1 MSISGQRN
9 SLRKSSSSID
19 RIQKSISG
27 LREGLSSIRKNASNI
42 LQEQRKTNVFK
53 RNVIRKDSEFF
64 NKRREN
70 VLRKQREDELE
81 SSSVT
86 GVTKKQ
92 GNLFAQSTRG
102 FLGRI
107 LDFLGVLLIGWALQN
122 LPKFIAAFQKLF
134 GMIKKVVE
142 IMTGFVK
149 VITTF
154 LQGIGEGFGKLFGVI
169 SKIDFSDSTKLVGEL
184 FQKGSSQLDNLT
196 RDFINGINGLANDKD
211 IQDAGLQ
218 GFMMEES
225 GVNNTGG
232 DQGGFF
238 QGITNMF
245 GLGKKDDDEDE
256 KVEDEGGEEGG
267 EGIEGRANGGKFE
280 KGQDILVGEEGPEIV
295 RFNQGGEVIDNEN
308 TMDLIAGLQTLP
320 DDEVLETDDDE
331 RIIGEIEEKIA
342 RLNDKDKT
350 DKKLISPMDEKKDN
364 FNITMPSTGGVES
377 EDDTKV
383 KSEDETKVE
392 GKNNMVEN
400 IIPPRRQ
407 LKNLKGKK
415 KPTTRTF
422 IIEKPSMDMGS
433 GGLQPMVNSGDSI
446 KISQKSQSDIS
457 TLLRL
462 QSGSTLKYT

>member
-9 SLRKSSSSID
+9 SLRKSSTSIN

-27 LREGLSSIRKNASNI
+27 LREGLLSIRKNASNI
-42 LQEQRKTNVFK
+42 LQEQRKTNLFK

-86 GVTKKQ
+86 GVAKKQ

-102 FLGRI
+102 FFGRI
-107 LDFLGVLLIGWALQN
+107 LDFLGVLLVGWALQN

-154 LQGIGEGFGKLFGVI
+154 LKGIGAGLGKLFNVI
-169 SKIDFSDSTKLVGEL
+169 SKIDFSAGVQKAGDL
-184 FQKGSSQLDNLT
+184 FQQGSQALFLLGKEFVEGVNAISSDE
-196 RDFINGINGLANDKD
+196 D
-211 IQDAGLQ
+211 IRNAGLS
-218 GFMMEES
+218 GF
-225 GVNNTGG
+225 VDQNNTQ
-232 DQGGFF
+232 DNNRDNTDDTENENQDGFF
-238 QGITNMF
+238 QGIKNLF
-245 GLGKKDDDEDE
+245 GLGKKDDDED
-256 KVEDEGGEEGG
+256 KGGEE
-267 EGIEGRANGGKFE
+267 IEGRANGGSFE
-280 KGQDILVGEEGPEIV
+280 KGQEILVGEEGAEIV

-308 TMDLIAGLQTLP
+308 TMNLIEGQQTLP

-383 KSEDETKVE
+383 KSKDETKVE

>member
-27 LREGLSSIRKNASNI
+27 LREGLLNIRKNAANI
-42 LQEQRKTNVFK
+42 LQEQRKTNLFK
-53 RNVIRKDSEFF
+53 KNVIRKDSEFF

-86 GVTKKQ
+86 GVAKKQ

-102 FLGRI
+102 FFGRI
-107 LDFLGVLLIGWALQN
+107 LDFLGVLLVGWALQN
-122 LPKFIAAFQKLF
+122 LPKLIAAFQKLF
-134 GMIKKVVE
+134 GMIKKIVE

-154 LQGIGEGFGKLFGVI
+154 LKGIGAGLGKLFNVI
-169 SKIDFSDSTKLVGEL
+169 SKIDFSAGVQKAGDL
-184 FQKGSSQLDNLT
+184 FQQGSQALFLLGKEFVEGVNAISSDE
-196 RDFINGINGLANDKD
+196 D
-211 IQDAGLQ
+211 IRNAGLS
-218 GFMMEES
+218 GF
-225 GVNNTGG
+225 VDQNNTQ
-232 DQGGFF
+232 DNNRDNTDDSENDNQDGFF
-238 QGITNMF
+238 QGIKNLF

-256 KVEDEGGEEGG
+256 GGEE
-267 EGIEGRANGGKFE
+267 IEGRANGGDFK
-280 KGQDILVGEEGPEIV
+280 KGQDIIVGEEGPEIV

-422 IIEKPSMDMGS
+422 IIEKPSMDIGS

>member
-9 SLRKSSSSID
+9 SLRKSLTSIN

-42 LQEQRKTNVFK
+42 LQEQRKTNLFK
-53 RNVIRKDSEFF
+53 RNVIRKDSDFF

-86 GVTKKQ
+86 GVAKKQ

-102 FLGRI
+102 FFGRI
-107 LDFLGVLLIGWALQN
+107 LDFLGVLLVGWALQN

-154 LQGIGEGFGKLFGVI
+154 LKGIGAGLGKLFNVI
-169 SKIDFSDSTKLVGEL
+169 SKIDFSAGVQKAGDL
-184 FQKGSSQLDNLT
+184 FQQGSQALFLLGKEFVEGVNAISSDE
-196 RDFINGINGLANDKD
+196 D
-211 IQDAGLQ
+211 IRNAGLS
-218 GFMMEES
+218 GF
-225 GVNNTGG
+225 VDQNNTQDNNRDNTDDSENE
-232 DQGGFF
+232 DQDGFF
-238 QGITNMF
+238 QGIKNLF

-256 KVEDEGGEEGG
+256 GGEE
-267 EGIEGRANGGKFE
+267 IEGRADGGEFK
-280 KGQDILVGEEGPEIV
+280 KGQDIIVGEEGPEIV

-350 DKKLISPMDEKKDN
+350 DKKLISPMDEKNDN
-364 FNITMPSTGGVES
+364 FNITMPSTGGVE
-377 EDDTKV
+377 
-383 KSEDETKVE
+383 SEDETKVE

-422 IIEKPSMDMGS
+422 IIEKPSIDMGS
-433 GGLQPMVNSGDSI
+433 AGLQPMVNSGDSI

>member
-86 GVTKKQ
+86 GVAKKQ

-107 LDFLGVLLIGWALQN
+107 LDFLGVLLVGWALQN

-154 LQGIGEGFGKLFGVI
+154 LKGIGAGFGKLFNVI
-169 SKIDFSDSTKLVGEL
+169 SKIDFSAGVQKAGDL
-184 FQKGSSQLDNLT
+184 FQQGSQALFLLGKEFVEGVNAISSDE
-196 RDFINGINGLANDKD
+196 D
-211 IQDAGLQ
+211 IRNAGLS
-218 GFMMEES
+218 GF
-225 GVNNTGG
+225 VDQNNTQ
-232 DQGGFF
+232 DNNRDNTDDSENENQDGFF
-238 QGITNMF
+238 QGIKNLF

-256 KVEDEGGEEGG
+256 GGEE
-267 EGIEGRANGGKFE
+267 IEGRADGGEFK
-280 KGQDILVGEEGPEIV
+280 KGQDIIVGEEGPEIV

-342 RLNDKDKT
+342 RLHDKDKT

>member
-27 LREGLSSIRKNASNI
+27 LREGLLNIRKNAADI
-42 LQEQRKTNVFK
+42 LQEQRKTNLFK
-53 RNVIRKDSEFF
+53 KNIIRKDSEFF

-86 GVTKKQ
+86 GVAKKQ

-102 FLGRI
+102 FFGRI
-107 LDFLGVLLIGWALQN
+107 LDFLGVLLVGWALQN
-122 LPKFIAAFQKLF
+122 LPKLIAAFQKLF
-134 GMIKKVVE
+134 GMIKKIVE

-154 LQGIGEGFGKLFGVI
+154 LKGIGAGLGKLFNVI
-169 SKIDFSDSTKLVGEL
+169 SKIDFSAGVQKAGDL
-184 FQKGSSQLDNLT
+184 FQQGSQALFLLGKEFVEGVNAISSDE
-196 RDFINGINGLANDKD
+196 D
-211 IQDAGLQ
+211 IRNAGLS
-218 GFMMEES
+218 GF
-225 GVNNTGG
+225 VDQNNTQ
-232 DQGGFF
+232 DNNRDNTDDSENDNQDGFF
-238 QGITNMF
+238 QGIKNLF

-256 KVEDEGGEEGG
+256 GGEE
-267 EGIEGRANGGKFE
+267 IEGRANGGDFK
-280 KGQDILVGEEGPEIV
+280 KGQDIIVGEEGPEIV

-422 IIEKPSMDMGS
+422 IIEKPSMDIGS

>member
-9 SLRKSSSSID
+9 SLRKSLSSID

-42 LQEQRKTNVFK
+42 LQEQRKTNLFK
-53 RNVIRKDSEFF
+53 RNVIRKDSDFF

-134 GMIKKVVE
+134 GRIKKVVE

-154 LQGIGEGFGKLFGVI
+154 LQGIGAGFGKLFGVI
-169 SKIDFSDSTKLVGEL
+169 SKIDFSEGVQKAGDL
-184 FQKGSSQLDNLT
+184 FQQGSQALFLLGKEFVEGVNAISSDE
-196 RDFINGINGLANDKD
+196 D
-211 IQDAGLQ
+211 IRNAGLS
-218 GFMMEES
+218 GF
-225 GVNNTGG
+225 VDQNNTQDNNRDNTDDSENE
-232 DQGGFF
+232 DQDGFF
-238 QGITNMF
+238 QGIKNLF

-256 KVEDEGGEEGG
+256 GGEE
-267 EGIEGRANGGKFE
+267 IEGRADGGEFK
-280 KGQDILVGEEGPEIV
+280 KGQDIIVGEEGPEIV

-320 DDEVLETDDDE
+320 DDEDIESVD
-331 RIIGEIEEKIA
+331 GEKVIEEFGEKIE
-342 RLNDKDKT
+342 RLNDKDNADEIK
-350 DKKLISPMDEKKDN
+350 SPQFKNNKMGNIDIPALANADN
-364 FNITMPSTGGVES
+364 TES
-377 EDDTKV
+377 EN
-383 KSEDETKVE
+383 ETKVE
-392 GKNNMVEN
+392 GNDKMVKN
-400 IIPPRRQ
+400 ITPSRRE
-407 LKNLKGKK
+407 LKNLKGLKK
-415 KPTTRTF
+415 SKTRTF
-422 IIEKPSMDMGS
+422 IIKENVSGGQ
-433 GGLQPMVNSGDSI
+433 GGLQPSVNSGGNHMLA
-446 KISQKSQSDIS
+446 QKSRSDVS

>member
-1 MSISGQRN
+1 MSINVQRN
-9 SLRKSSSSID
+9 SLRRSTISID
-19 RIQKSISG
+19 KIQKSISG
-27 LREGLSSIRKNASNI
+27 LREGLLNIRGSAANI
-42 LQEQRKTNVFK
+42 LKEQRKTNLFRK
-53 RNVIRKDSEFF
+53 NVIRKDDEFF
-64 NKRREN
+64 IKRREN

-134 GMIKKVVE
+134 GMIKNVVE

-154 LQGIGEGFGKLFGVI
+154 LQGIGAGFGKLLGVI

-196 RDFINGINGLANDKD
+196 RDFISGINGLANDKD

-225 GVNNTGG
+225 GVNNIGG

-256 KVEDEGGEEGG
+256 KVEEEGGEE
-267 EGIEGRANGGKFE
+267 IEGRADGGEFK
-280 KGQDILVGEEGPEIV
+280 KGQDIIVGEEGPEIV

-320 DDEVLETDDDE
+320 DDEDIESVD
-331 RIIGEIEEKIA
+331 GEKVIEEFGEKID
-342 RLNDKDKT
+342 RLNDKDNSDETK
-350 DKKLISPMDEKKDN
+350 SPQFKNNKMGNIDIPALANADN
-364 FNITMPSTGGVES
+364 TE
-377 EDDTKV
+377 
-383 KSEDETKVE
+383 SEDETKVE
-392 GKNNMVEN
+392 GNDKIVKN
-400 IIPPRRQ
+400 ITPSRRQ
-407 LKNLKGKK
+407 LKNLKGLKK
-415 KPTTRTF
+415 SKTRTF
-422 IIEKPSMDMGS
+422 IIKENVSGGQ
-433 GGLQPMVNSGDSI
+433 GGLQPSVNSGGNHMLA
-446 KISQKSQSDIS
+446 QKSRSDVS

>member
-27 LREGLSSIRKNASNI
+27 LREGLLNIRKNAANI
-42 LQEQRKTNVFK
+42 LQEQRKTNLFK
-53 RNVIRKDSEFF
+53 KNVIRKDSEFF

-86 GVTKKQ
+86 GVAKKQ

-102 FLGRI
+102 FFGRI

-122 LPKFIAAFQKLF
+122 LPKLIAAFQKLF
-134 GMIKKVVE
+134 GMIKKIVE

-154 LQGIGEGFGKLFGVI
+154 LKGIGAGLGKLFNVI
-169 SKIDFSDSTKLVGEL
+169 SKIDFSAGVQKAGDL
-184 FQKGSSQLDNLT
+184 FQQGSQALFLLGKEFVEGVNAISSDE
-196 RDFINGINGLANDKD
+196 D
-211 IQDAGLQ
+211 IRNAGLS
-218 GFMMEES
+218 GF
-225 GVNNTGG
+225 VDQNNTQ
-232 DQGGFF
+232 DNNRDNTDDSENDNQDGFF
-238 QGITNMF
+238 QGIKNLF

-256 KVEDEGGEEGG
+256 GGEE
-267 EGIEGRANGGKFE
+267 IEGRANGGDFK
-280 KGQDILVGEEGPEIV
+280 KGQDIIVGEEGPEIV

-422 IIEKPSMDMGS
+422 IIEKPSMDIGS

>member
-27 LREGLSSIRKNASNI
+27 LREGLLNIRKNAANI
-42 LQEQRKTNVFK
+42 LQEQRKTNLFK
-53 RNVIRKDSEFF
+53 KNVIRKDSEFF

-86 GVTKKQ
+86 GVAKKQ

-102 FLGRI
+102 FFGRI

-122 LPKFIAAFQKLF
+122 LPKLIAAFQKLF

-154 LQGIGEGFGKLFGVI
+154 LKGIGAGLGKLFNVI
-169 SKIDFSDSTKLVGEL
+169 SKIDFSAGVQKAGDL
-184 FQKGSSQLDNLT
+184 FQQGSQALFLLGKEFVEGVNAISSDE
-196 RDFINGINGLANDKD
+196 D
-211 IQDAGLQ
+211 IRNAGLS
-218 GFMMEES
+218 GF
-225 GVNNTGG
+225 VDQNNTQ
-232 DQGGFF
+232 DNNRDNTDDSENDNQDGFF
-238 QGITNMF
+238 QGIKNLF

-256 KVEDEGGEEGG
+256 GGEE
-267 EGIEGRANGGKFE
+267 IEGRANGGDFK
-280 KGQDILVGEEGPEIV
+280 KGQDIIVGEEGPEIV

-422 IIEKPSMDMGS
+422 IIEKPSMDIGS

>member
-9 SLRKSSSSID
+9 SLRKSTISID

-27 LREGLSSIRKNASNI
+27 LREGLLNIRGSAANI
-42 LQEQRKTNVFK
+42 LKEQRKTNLFRK
-53 RNVIRKDSEFF
+53 NVIRKDDEFF
-64 NKRREN
+64 IKRREN

-154 LQGIGEGFGKLFGVI
+154 LQGIGASFGKLFGVI

-196 RDFINGINGLANDKD
+196 RDFISGINGLANDKD

-245 GLGKKDDDEDE
+245 GLGKKDDDENE
-256 KVEDEGGEEGG
+256 KVEEEGGEEGG
-267 EGIEGRANGGKFE
+267 EKIEGRAEGGPFDSR
-280 KGQDILVGEEGPEIV
+280 QPILVGEEGPEIV
-295 RFNQGGEVIDNEN
+295 QFDQSGEVIDNEN
-308 TMDLIAGLQTLP
+308 TMDILSGLNMMP
-320 DDEVLETDDDE
+320 DDELMDKSSPNESRSGKFPILSFDTPEDRTSIPDMESNIDGVNRRNTFVNAVTIQRPDLSQGRKKPKTQV
-331 RIIGEIEEKIA
+331 IIV
-342 RLNDKDKT
+342 
-350 DKKLISPMDEKKDN
+350 DKKSMNMQQPQISN
-364 FNITMPSTGGVES
+364 
-377 EDDTKV
+377 TKPNDV
-383 KSEDETKVE
+383 IV
-392 GKNNMVEN
+392 
-400 IIPPRRQ
+400 R
-407 LKNLKGKK
+407 KG
-415 KPTTRTF
+415 
-422 IIEKPSMDMGS
+422 
-433 GGLQPMVNSGDSI
+433 
-446 KISQKSQSDIS
+446 QSALS
-457 TLLRL
+457 SLLAL
-462 QSGSTLKYT
+462 QSVGALKYT